1 MIFCLDQKLLY
12 TCTLQFRKFNTKT
25 VLFFKSLSF
34 ISTIDLCHSSLSLH
48 NRMVPRPSG
57 CLLSRQHTMEHAG
70 IVCQANMDF
79 PTEFRMD
86 QDIYFIIQII
96 SSICLYGLLIY
107 FIFVCM
113 CTWIKHKLLIFIL
126 FQYFDSS
133 LGYWGKRRA
142 MKTLL
147 CAQRHISEYERCKS
161 QASKKI
167 KLQSLILFLT
177 VHYKPPKSHFSLFY
191 IWT

>member
-48 NRMVPRPSG
+48 NRTVPRPSG
-57 CLLSRQHTMEHAG
+57 CLLSWQHTMEHAG

-79 PTEFRMD
+79 TTEVRMD
-86 QDIYFIIQII
+86 QDIYFIIQIM
-96 SSICLYGLLIY
+96 SSICLYDLLIY

-133 LGYWGKRRA
+133 LGYWGKREGLWTHYCVPKDTYSSTRGA
-142 MKTLL
+142 SPKQVRRLN
-147 CAQRHISEYERCKS
+147 CKAWS
-161 QASKKI
+161 Y
-167 KLQSLILFLT
+167 F
-177 VHYKPPKSHFSLFY
+177 
-191 IWT
+191 